1 VSSIRKSYDVKSWL
15 PRTALGDGK
24 VHSALEGIVLAWSNH
39 WFAQGNRQ
47 YVFAQKGCSSGFQD
61 HGLGTGWGNEG
72 KELCVTISNNARRQI
87 ASAMLAIDVSQH
99 RLTTPDTQIIV
110 KLTGLVVQDLLSRL
124 AQFLDL
130 EAQNQQMSA
139 VAFAN
144 QVSDHYEMFCV
155 SFDTPVRAIDIYVRS
170 EVANRARLKL
180 TPPMR
185 AQPDLSPKCL
195 AVGRQDVS
203 IGAHVGSTQ
212 LGYNEVYN
220 LGAGDVLVLNRSLE
234 ENFNIT
240 VDEQICENIQCEM
253 QEEDG
258 QTKLRLVNA

>member
-1 VSSIRKSYDVKSWL
+1 VSSLRKSLDVKSWL
-15 PRTALGDGK
+15 PKAALGDGRL
-24 VHSALEGIVLAWSNH
+24 HGALEAIVLAWTNH
-39 WFAQGNRQ
+39 WFAADNRCH
-47 YVFAQKGCSSGFQD
+47 VFAQKGSSSGFQD
-61 HGLGTGWGNEG
+61 HGLGTGWGNTG
-72 KELCVTISNNARRQI
+72 MDLCVTLSNNARRQI
-87 ASAMLAIDVSQH
+87 ASAMLAMDVSQH

-110 KLTGLVVQDLLSRL
+110 KLTGPVVQDLSSRL

-130 EAQNQQMSA
+130 EAKNQQMSA

-144 QVSDHYEMFCV
+144 QVRDHYEMFCL

-170 EVANRARLKL
+170 DVANRARLKL
-180 TPPMR
+180 TPPIR
-185 AQPDLSPKCL
+185 SQPDLSSKS
-195 AVGRQDVS
+195 AAIGRQDVS
-203 IGAHVGSTQ
+203 IGAHVGSAQ

-220 LGAGDVLVLNRSLE
+220 LGVGDVLVLNRNLE

-258 QTKLRLVNA
+258 QTKLRLVTA